1 MMSVQGKPNGYP
13 NEAVRHWIFKG
24 SVISLDVSVMP
35 KEWRVYV
42 TFTEAAGSAW
52 DVHLLPLL

>member
-1 MMSVQGKPNGYP
+1 MDVQGKPNGYP
-13 NEAVRHWIFKG
+13 DEVVHYWNFKG

-52 DVHLLPLL
+52 DVQLLPLL